1 MACFVHSN
9 LARGV
14 INAAWRLLKFPG
26 LGFITFSPG
35 EARNLVEAVGVPPQS
50 IYHHLWRQELDGKA
64 GAVCD
69 DGFIFTGGYSN
80 RDYDLLLSATADVP
94 APLVIV
100 ASSRNQIS
108 AAHGPNTT
116 IHRDLPEGEFETLL
130 ARSRLVA
137 MPLKSQGEAC
147 GQSVLLRV
155 LRNGKPLV
163 ATRHESIEEYL
174 GAGYPGFVEHDDV
187 AAMRDT
193 LRRALDD
200 DAFRAGLAA
209 TIRQAGARLEQRGSP
224 GQEIEQFL
232 LA

>member
-1 MACFVHSN
+1 MALRRGPQLISAVALLS
-9 LARGV
+9 LGTAAPARAGGLSLDLVSPRGV
-14 INAAWRLLKFPG
+14 GR
-26 LGFITFSPG
+26 
-35 EARNLVEAVGVPPQS
+35 
-50 IYHHLWRQELDGKA
+50 A
-64 GAVCD
+64 GAGMVSD

-80 RDYDLLLSATADVP
+80 RDYDLLLSAAAEVP

-108 AAHGPNTT
+108 AAAGPNTT

-163 ATRHESIEEYL
+163 ATRHEEVSAWRPS
-174 GAGYPGFVEHDDV
+174 AGRPCS
-187 AAMRDT
+187 RSS
-193 LRRALDD
+193 RP
-200 DAFRAGLAA
+200 
-209 TIRQAGARLEQRGSP
+209 SP
-224 GQEIEQFL
+224 
-232 LA
+232 